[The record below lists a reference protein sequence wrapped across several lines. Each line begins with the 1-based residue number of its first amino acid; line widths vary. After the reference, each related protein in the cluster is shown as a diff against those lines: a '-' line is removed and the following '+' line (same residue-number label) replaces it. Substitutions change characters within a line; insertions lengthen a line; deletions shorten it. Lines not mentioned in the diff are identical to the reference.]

1 MRTGILGGTFNPP
14 HLGHLHAAQLAHDA
28 LKLDRVDEFLRG
40 LEKYSYVEEPE
51 QEFGA
56 RVFKISRD
64 EQGGRLTWL
73 RVTGGTLKVKDTLT
87 GTAEE
92 EEWQEKVNQ
101 IRVYSGTKYETVN
114 EAEAGMVCAVTGLTK
129 TRAGEGLGTEHH
141 TNLPVLEPVL
151 NYKLTL
157 PRDCDPVQL
166 LVILYIRIVRV
177 DLNFLDLCII
187 VLVAVQHIDRID
199 RLIVPLPL
207 SVSSGQ
213 YSLHVIVEGD
223 FLRDIINL
231 CRDLIQDVTDPQ
243 VVRLQKITVIV
254 HQNLVGISDEKR
266 PDQQDRHHDR
276 HKVNHIQLL
285 PDACPAQKAVP
296 PAPWFSFAFLFMNFF
311 LQFVGIIHR
320 YCTVFPL

>member
-1 MRTGILGGTFNPP
+1 MLFRIS
-14 HLGHLHAAQLAHDA
+14 AEAR
-28 LKLDRVDEFLRG
+28 RVDEFLRG

-151 NYKLTL
+151 N
-157 PRDCDPVQL
+157 
-166 LVILYIRIVRV
+166 
-177 DLNFLDLCII
+177 
-187 VLVAVQHIDRID
+187 
-199 RLIVPLPL
+199 
-207 SVSSGQ
+207 
-213 YSLHVIVEGD
+213 
-223 FLRDIINL
+223 
-231 CRDLIQDVTDPQ
+231 
-243 VVRLQKITVIV
+243 
-254 HQNLVGISDEKR
+254 
-266 PDQQDRHHDR
+266 
-276 HKVNHIQLL
+276 
-285 PDACPAQKAVP
+285 
-296 PAPWFSFAFLFMNFF
+296 
-311 LQFVGIIHR
+311 
-320 YCTVFPL
+320 